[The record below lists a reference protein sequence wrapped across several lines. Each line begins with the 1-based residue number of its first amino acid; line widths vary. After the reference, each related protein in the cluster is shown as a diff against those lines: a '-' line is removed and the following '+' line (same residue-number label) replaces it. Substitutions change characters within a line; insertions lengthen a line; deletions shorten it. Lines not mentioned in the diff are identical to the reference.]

1 MALKLAGLAALK
13 IMKFTLMLKRLRMSF
28 SRAAA
33 LNQNSMGLK
42 MNQEMDK
49 LAKLRLLAAI
59 GEQSQRA
66 GAILQSMSGE
76 LIESACGH
84 HDKFLFNINQ
94 ECERLA
100 ADMGLDY
107 GEQDRE

>member
-1 MALKLAGLAALK
+1 MALKLVGLAALK
-13 IMKFTLMLKRLRMSF
+13 IMKFTPMLKRLRMSF
-28 SRAAA
+28 SRAVA
-33 LNQNSMGLK
+33 LNQNSTGLR
-42 MNQEMDK
+42 MNREMDK

-100 ADMGLDY
+100 VDMGLDY